1 VTHGVLMGGKSRF
14 PLFGDTANMASR
26 IKSTGELNKIQV
38 SQATADQLL
47 EAGKAYWSKSAMS

>member
-1 VTHGVLMGGKSRF
+1 
-14 PLFGDTANMASR
+14 MASR
-26 IKSTGELNKIQV
+26 IKSTGERNKIQV